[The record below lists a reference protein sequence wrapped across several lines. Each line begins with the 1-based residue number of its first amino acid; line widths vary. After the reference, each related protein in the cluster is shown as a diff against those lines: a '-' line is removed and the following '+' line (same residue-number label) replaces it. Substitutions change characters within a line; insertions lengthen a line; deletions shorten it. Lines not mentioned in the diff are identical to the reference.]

1 MWSREKSMVTGSH
14 HTAEAG
20 KARQLLKG
28 WNTPVCVEPCLR
40 GPARCTGGP
49 RGHRQPFNQ
58 TRPGEQGFLGGVA
71 FEFFLFWP
79 PRGPGSSRARHQIRA
94 AAAAPRCWAGSTPRP
109 SAPEALPPLRRHG
122 GSIAG
127 GVADELKVL
136 LILSFFPK
144 GERRLFLN

>member
-58 TRPGEQGFLGGVA
+58 TRPGEQGFLGGWLLN
-71 FEFFLFWP
+71 FFSFGHP
-79 PRGPGSSRARHQIRA
+79 EAQGAPGPGIRSEPQLQLPGAGQAAR
-94 AAAAPRCWAGSTPRP
+94 PRP

>member
-1 MWSREKSMVTGSH
+1 MWS
-14 HTAEAG
+14 
-20 KARQLLKG
+20 
-28 WNTPVCVEPCLR
+28 PVC
-40 GPARCTGGP
+40 GGRP
-49 RGHRQPFNQ
+49 DAQADQGVTVSPLIKQDQESRVFWGGWLLNFFSFGHP
-58 TRPGEQGFLGGVA
+58 EAQGA
-71 FEFFLFWP
+71 P
-79 PRGPGSSRARHQIRA
+79 GPGIRSEPQLQLPGAGQAAR
-94 AAAAPRCWAGSTPRP
+94 PRP